1 MKLIHMTA
9 LLLLGAI
16 WGASFSFI
24 NVAVK
29 ELHPLFLMFV
39 RVLSAGLVLAG
50 VAFFSQRQRTQ
61 KVDLQLKQN
70 GRHYLLVGLLNCALP
85 FTFIAFSELRI
96 PVSLAAI
103 LNSTT
108 PLFTALM
115 AALWASEKLNGRKL
129 SGLLLGV
136 TGVVILV
143 GGGPVVLTG
152 ATAVGIFASLVGAL
166 CYGAG
171 AVYAA
176 RHMTHLPPLFASMV
190 QLLSAA
196 LILAIPAAFTVPKVL
211 PGTAVWLSLLALSL
225 LSTCVAY
232 LIFYFLLQNVGAS
245 RTTSVTFL
253 VPVFGTLWG
262 VLFFHE
268 PFGLGMLLGMG
279 TILASVGLVMGLKS
293 GLPARK
299 PHLLNEQLHKG

>member
-1 MKLIHMTA
+1 MKLIHFAA

-24 NVAVK
+24 NVAIN
-29 ELHPLFLMFV
+29 ELHPLFLMFG
-39 RVLSAGLVLAG
+39 RVLFAGLVLAG
-50 VAFFSQRQRTQ
+50 VAFFSQRRRKQQ
-61 KVDLQLKQN
+61 VSLQLKTKWP
-70 GRHYLLVGLLNCALP
+70 HYLLVGLLNCALP
-85 FTFIAFSELRI
+85 FTLIAFSELRI
-96 PVSLAAI
+96 TVSLAAI

-108 PLFTALM
+108 PLFTAVI
-115 AALWASEKLNGRKL
+115 AALWASERLNGRKL
-129 SGLLLGV
+129 IGLLLGV

-143 GGGPVVLTG
+143 GGGSVVLNGGTV
-152 ATAVGIFASLVGAL
+152 VGIAASLLGAL

-176 RHMTHLPPLFASMV
+176 RHMTHLPALFASMV

-196 LILAIPAAFTVPKVL
+196 IILAIPAAFTVPL
-211 PGTAVWLSLLALSL
+211 RSPSTAVWLAVLALSL

-268 PFGLGMLLGMG
+268 PIALGTLLGMI
-279 TILASVGLVMGLKS
+279 TILVSVGLVMGIKV
-293 GLPARK
+293 GKPKKLP
-299 PHLLNEQLHKG
+299 LSLQE